1 LPNSRPNL
9 RDLSLPEIEALFT
22 QKGLPAFRGRQVFRW
37 LSVAGV
43 DSFQQMT
50 DLPKELRRDL
60 EREFSIALPE
70 LARQEVSRDGTRKL
84 ALRLE
89 DGEII
94 ECVLIPER
102 DHYTLCV
109 SSQVGCAMG
118 CAFCLTGRMGF
129 RRNLSAGEITSQVL
143 KAQEI
148 LSSQGLDKK
157 KPLRNLV
164 FMGMG
169 EPLANYEAVIK
180 ALNILLY
187 PKGFDFSPRRVT
199 VSTVGLVPQIRR
211 LGQEIRV
218 KLAVSLHA
226 ADDQI
231 RTSLVPV
238 NKKYPLEEIIKAC
251 KSFPLKRGWR
261 ITFEYVL
268 LAGIN
273 DSLVQAQ
280 RLAKLLR
287 GVPAKINLI
296 PFNEA
301 PSLPFKRPDD
311 KTVLAFQE
319 ILMQAGY
326 VATVRQSKGQD
337 IAAAC
342 GQLRGVLS

>member
-1 LPNSRPNL
+1 MPNSRPNL

-37 LSVAGV
+37 LSVVGV

-70 LARQEVSRDGTRKL
+70 LARQEVSRDGTRKM

-89 DGEII
+89 DGEVI

-187 PKGFDFSPRRVT
+187 SKGFDFSPRRVT

-226 ADDQI
+226 ADNQI

-238 NKKYPLEEIIKAC
+238 NKKYPLKEIIKAC
-251 KSFPLKRGWR
+251 KNFPLKRGWR

-273 DSLVQAQ
+273 DSLGQAQ

-296 PFNEA
+296 PFNED

>member
-1 LPNSRPNL
+1 MPNSRPNL